1 MIKVVENNHGG
12 NAEPSNFQLYLNS
25 DPVAQNIFLDVDSN
39 KEYTVTE
46 VQGAVPGYEQ
56 VGEVVCK
63 DNDTAQTVT
72 HPVTL
77 DEGQSVTCTIT
88 NQGHRS

>member
-1 MIKVVENNHGG
+1 M
-12 NAEPSNFQLYLNS
+12 
-25 DPVAQNIFLDVDSN
+25 
-39 KEYTVTE
+39 TE